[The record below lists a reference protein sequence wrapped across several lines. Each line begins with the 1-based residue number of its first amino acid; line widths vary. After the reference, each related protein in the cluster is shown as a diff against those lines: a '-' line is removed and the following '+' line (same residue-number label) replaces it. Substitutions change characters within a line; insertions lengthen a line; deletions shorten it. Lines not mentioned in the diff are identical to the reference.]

1 MIDKRKLSIGV
12 IIIAIV
18 LLGNLWLNK
27 FEYNQRY
34 VGEGVEVIDMKEL
47 PSDIISMIDNF
58 EVGNF
63 TIVERDDVKYIIV
76 IPYYGTMLLFESVSR
91 DDSTMNIKYR
101 SLFVD
106 ESCEPEPLII
116 LIDDYKGKITVLEI

>member
-27 FEYNQRY
+27 FEYNQRH
-34 VGEGVEVIDMKEL
+34 VGEGVEVIDIKEL
-47 PSDIISMIDNF
+47 PSDITSVIDNF

-63 TIVERDDVKYIIV
+63 TIVERDDVKYVIV

-91 DDSTMNIKYR
+91 DNNTMNIKY
-101 SLFVD
+101 SSMFVD

-116 LIDDYKGKITVLEI
+116 RIEDYMGKIMVLEI